1 MKSILVPVDFSDA
14 SVQVVESAARLSKK
28 SGATLVLFHSVEAFL
43 APLSSDFTG
52 LEPLAYQEMMASLGE
67 QYQAKLAEMAS
78 GIRKEGI
85 EVNVRISVGRAHLMI
100 AETAAHL
107 QSDLVMIGK
116 TGHTQLHYILLG
128 STTERLLRV
137 TSAPVL
143 SVSRQFT
150 NSFDPV
156 TRIGLPLDLSEE
168 SLQILPAAV
177 TWAKQWGASLE
188 LIHVDVLGKY
198 LNPEKDFYP
207 ELTRES
213 PVFGGVEFKK
223 VILSGEKVT
232 DLLLAYGKEHGIDLW
247 MQTSQG
253 SGHLTSV
260 LIGSR
265 AEHLI
270 RQSVVPVYTQ
280 RIVKR

>member
-1 MKSILVPVDFSDA
+1 MKSILVPVDFSVTSD
-14 SVQVVESAARLSKK
+14 QVVRAATQLSRKT
-28 SGATLVLFHSVEAFL
+28 GAELVLFHSIEAFL

-52 LEPLAYQEMMASLGE
+52 LEPLAYQEMMAALGD
-67 QYQAKLAEMAS
+67 QYQNRLNEMA
-78 GIRKEGI
+78 GQIRKSGI
-85 EVNVRISVGRAHLMI
+85 EVSVRMSVGRAHLMI
-100 AETAAHL
+100 ADASLSL
-107 QSDLVMIGK
+107 QSDLIMIGK

-137 TSAPVL
+137 TGTPVL
-143 SVSRQFT
+143 SVSRQDET
-150 NSFDPV
+150 ALESV
-156 TRIGLPLDLSEE
+156 RKIGLPLDMSEE

-177 TWAKQWGASLE
+177 SWAKQWGATLE

-198 LNPEKDFYP
+198 MNADRDFFP
-207 ELTRES
+207 DLALRHPLIQEVS
-213 PVFGGVEFKK
+213 FKK
-223 VILSGEKVT
+223 VILNGEKVT
-232 DLLLAYGKEHGIDLW
+232 DLLLAYGRENDIGLW

-270 RQSVVPVYTQ
+270 RHSEKPVYTQ